1 MGRKETRRVER
12 RRGSRRCG
20 LLVLIGYNLVFLSG
34 FTPCHSYSDSFF
46 ILFTICNMFGYIEIA
61 AENMHTKQV
70 VIISIRAVN
79 ETLLAVYPTRI
90 VPDKTGIY
98 KILFSLSY

>member
-61 AENMHTKQV
+61 AEICIQNKW
-70 VIISIRAVN
+70 
-79 ETLLAVYPTRI
+79 
-90 VPDKTGIY
+90 
-98 KILFSLSY
+98 LSYQLGPSMKPFWPFIRSVSYPIRRVYIKFYFH